1 MQCPLKH
8 SFTPLLLQCAN
19 EVVES
24 TPSILNE
31 NEWRG
36 FWITYNM
43 NTGMM
48 DVGKEA
54 QAAFMTYTDPD
65 PLEVKYVGYSTGFG
79 SEGIFRFC
87 NLSK

>member
-1 MQCPLKH
+1 M
-8 SFTPLLLQCAN
+8 
-19 EVVES
+19 
-24 TPSILNE
+24 

-43 NTGMM
+43 NTGKM

-54 QAAFMTYTDPD
+54 QAAFMTYTDPN

-79 SEGIFRFC
+79 SEGKFRFC